1 MGNVWRGSTSPP
13 PFDDVIGVTIPNDD
27 VKVETIR
34 LRFSENRFPYVLSKP
49 IHHSQ
54 VQVQGEPD
62 TIEIKVRPTREL
74 NQIIF
79 SFIPDV
85 EVISPE
91 GYHPLE
97 AHKVNK
103 DIQNQVGSC
112 LLLPMF

>member
-1 MGNVWRGSTSPP
+1 MEKKHIPA

-54 VQVQGEPD
+54 VQGEPD

-85 EVISPE
+85 EVISPK
-91 GYHPLE
+91 GYRQEIEEKIKENLE
-97 AHKVNK
+97 KYSSVQMPCTK
-103 DIQNQVGSC
+103 ED
-112 LLLPMF
+112 